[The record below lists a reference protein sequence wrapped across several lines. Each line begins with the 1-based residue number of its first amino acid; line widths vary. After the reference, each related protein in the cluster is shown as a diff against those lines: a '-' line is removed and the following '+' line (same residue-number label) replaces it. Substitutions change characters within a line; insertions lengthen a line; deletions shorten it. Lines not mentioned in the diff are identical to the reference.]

1 MSLKRY
7 AYAKREWEQRRF
19 YLDYNEYM
27 GRIHPSI
34 GDDFNLER
42 LTRHYAFGSAPA
54 MAEHLVTSLGYN
66 APGFCTHGADEGLFH
81 TLLWFRLRW
90 DPVKRRRFPRL
101 AVQHAATYDHVL
113 TFAAGLGYDVLT
125 PENADAVTADV
136 HYLCS
141 PNNPTGDLVE
151 LAPSSAEL
159 LIIDRTYDDYMAN
172 DTKRTDLEKL
182 NSVLIGEKPIAVVK
196 SFAKAFPIAGF
207 RLGLVA
213 TNDSDLQSYFHN
225 VYNQKLVTDA
235 ALTVAKHCLDHGPFY
250 EVERRSIF
258 EARTVIA
265 SELQPLIG
273 DLGLNIEVPPGGN
286 FIVTRGSAASLQA
299 ASARLKNV
307 GVSIRLKEA
316 AGLARVT
323 SVSEAFLGELFERF
337 ALLKKEGPSAEV

>member
-1 MSLKRY
+1 MSFKRY

-54 MAEHLVTSLGYN
+54 MAEHLVAALGYN
-66 APGFCTHGADEGLFH
+66 AQGFCTHGADEGLFH
-81 TLLWFRLRW
+81 TLLWFRLQW
-90 DPVKRRRFPRL
+90 DLAKRRRSPRL
-101 AVQHAATYDHVL
+101 GIQHSATYDHVL
-113 TFAAGLGYDVLT
+113 TFAAGLGYDVLP
-125 PENADAVTADV
+125 PEHTDAVAADV

-151 LAPSSAEL
+151 LTPSSAEL
-159 LIIDRTYDDYMAN
+159 LIIDRTYDDYMAT
-172 DTKRTDLEKL
+172 DVKQTDLEKL
-182 NSVLIGEKPIAVVK
+182 NSVLSGEKPVVVVK

-213 TNDSDLQSYFHN
+213 TNTPELQSYFHN

-235 ALTVAKHCLDHGPFY
+235 SLTIAKHCLDHSPFY

-258 EARTVIA
+258 EARTIIA
-265 SELQPLIG
+265 SELEPLIG
-273 DLGLNIEVPPGGN
+273 DLDLRIEVPAGGN
-286 FIVTRGSAASLQA
+286 FIVTRGSVPSLQA
-299 ASARLKNV
+299 AAARLKTV

-337 ALLKKEGPSAEV
+337 ALLKKEGPYAEV

>member
-34 GDDFNLER
+34 ADDFNLER

-54 MAEHLVTSLGYN
+54 MAEHLTQMLDYK

-81 TLLWFRLRW
+81 TLLWFRLMW
-90 DPVKRRRFPRL
+90 DQSQFRRRPRL
-101 AVQHAATYDHVL
+101 SIQHAATYDHVL
-113 TFAAGLGYDVLT
+113 NFAEGLGYEIL
-125 PENADAVTADV
+125 PAARADSIIADV

-141 PNNPTGDLVE
+141 PNNPTGDVVGLS
-151 LAPSSAEL
+151 PSSAEL
-159 LIIDRTYDDYMAN
+159 LIVDRTYDDYMPPENKLA
-172 DTKRTDLEKL
+172 DLASL
-182 NSVLIGEKPIAVVK
+182 NRLLASDRPIAVVK

-207 RLGLVA
+207 RLGLIA
-213 TNDSDLQSYFHN
+213 TNDASLQSYFHN

-235 ALTVAKHCLDHGPFY
+235 ALTIGKHCIDHSPFY

-258 EARTVIA
+258 DARPAVANELILIF
-265 SELQPLIG
+265 SELQLS
-273 DLGLNIEVPPGGN
+273 LTVPEGGN
-286 FIVTRGSAASLQA
+286 FIVARGATPALQA
-299 ASARLKNV
+299 ASDALKSV
-307 GVSIRLKEA
+307 GVSIRLKEE
-316 AGLARVT
+316 AGLARIT

-337 ALLKKEGPSAEV
+337 EKLKRDIPYVEV

>member
-54 MAEHLVTSLGYN
+54 MAEQLVATLGYD

-90 DPVKRRRFPRL
+90 DSTKHRRSPRL
-101 AVQHAATYDHVL
+101 AIQHSATYDHVL

-125 PENADAVTADV
+125 PEQADAVTADV

-151 LAPSSAEL
+151 LVPSSAEL
-159 LIIDRTYDDYMAN
+159 LIIDRTYDDYMPIDA
-172 DTKRTDLEKL
+172 KRTDLEKL
-182 NSVLIGEKPIAVVK
+182 NSVLAGGNPVAVVK

-235 ALTVAKHCLDHGPFY
+235 ALTVAKHCLDHSPFY

-258 EARTVIA
+258 EARAVIA
-265 SELQPLIG
+265 SELHPLIS
-273 DLGLNIEVPPGGN
+273 DLGLSIEVPAGGN
-286 FIVTRGSAASLQA
+286 FIVTRGATASLQA
-299 ASARLKNV
+299 ASARLKTV

-323 SVSEAFLGELFERF
+323 SVSEAFLGELIERF
-337 ALLKKEGPSAEV
+337 ALLKKEDRYAEV